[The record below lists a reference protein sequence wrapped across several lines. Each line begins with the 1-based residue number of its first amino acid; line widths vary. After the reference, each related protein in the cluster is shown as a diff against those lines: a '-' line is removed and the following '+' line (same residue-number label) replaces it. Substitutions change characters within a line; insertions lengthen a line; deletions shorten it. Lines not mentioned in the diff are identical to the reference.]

1 MQRITIEKL
10 GPVSYFTTDVSQYVF
25 LIGEQAVG
33 KSTIAKSIYFCRN
46 YKGILREALY
56 DIYNTGMYKGVVIKQ
71 AKQFMQLL
79 RSEVKAQFIEFFGYS
94 WDLDRAMFLEYEF
107 VPKQVWLSI
116 DLESQQG
123 YINLRNSRELTR
135 RINKLLA
142 EVMNLYRNKYVT
154 QDTIGLNSK
163 ERIRTQTLI
172 SAKVNDIFEDYE
184 ETYYIPA
191 GRSMLSLLSSGDV
204 SSVRSSL
211 DYITRQ
217 FVDIINSIRR
227 YFNTGIS
234 STEAIITM
242 SSDRR
247 YQKAAGLIIDI
258 LKADYYSTPDKD
270 YIKIINRNG
279 EDFSITLNYAS
290 SGQQESLWLMNL
302 IYVLFIRQERSF
314 VIIEEPEAHMYPVR
328 QYKLL
333 KYITYFANE
342 TGSNILIT
350 THSPYCLT
358 ALNTLYVAGNKRLQS
373 NSALRAKA
381 EEILGGNYAV
391 PSDKLQAYEVLSDGI
406 QTLIDAD
413 EGELRTDKI
422 DEVSKAILGEYL
434 QIFELLETNENDKD

>member
-10 GPVSYFTTDVSQYVF
+10 GPVNHFTSEISQYIF

-46 YKGILREALY
+46 YKSVLREALY
-56 DIYNTGMYKGVVIKQ
+56 DIYNTGTYKGVSIKQ

-107 VPKQVWLSI
+107 VPEKVWLSI
-116 DLESQQG
+116 DLENQQG
-123 YINLRNSRELTR
+123 YINLKNSKELTR
-135 RINKLLA
+135 RINVLLG
-142 EVMNLYRNKYVT
+142 EVVNLYQNKYVT
-154 QDTIGLNSK
+154 QDPIVLNSK
-163 ERIRTQTLI
+163 ERIRTQALI

-211 DYITRQ
+211 DYVTRQ

-227 YFNTGIS
+227 YFKMGIS
-234 STEAIITM
+234 STETIITM

-247 YQKAAGLIIDI
+247 YQKAADLIIDI

-270 YIKIINRNG
+270 YIKIINRNA

-302 IYVLFIRQERSF
+302 LYVLFIRQERSF
-314 VIIEEPEAHMYPVR
+314 VIIEESEAHMYPVR

-358 ALNTLYVAGNKRLQS
+358 ALNTLYVAGNKVLQS
-373 NSALRAKA
+373 SSELRAKTK
-381 EEILGGNYAV
+381 EILGGDYVV
-391 PSDKLQAYEVLSDGI
+391 PADRLQAYEVSSNGVK
-406 QTLIDAD
+406 TLIDAD
-413 EGELRTDKI
+413 EGELRTEKI
-422 DEVSKAILGEYL
+422 DDVSKVILGEYL
-434 QIFELLETNENDKD
+434 QILELLETK